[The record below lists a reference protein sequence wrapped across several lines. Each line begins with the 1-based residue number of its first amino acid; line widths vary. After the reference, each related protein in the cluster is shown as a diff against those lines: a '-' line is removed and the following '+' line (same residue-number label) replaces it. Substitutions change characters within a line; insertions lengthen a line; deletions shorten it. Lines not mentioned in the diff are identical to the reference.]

1 MVQLYIA
8 ALLANGFLPGLGS
21 WNHLTE
27 NEQQVVSTLDHEL
40 ESYHYIGNQRSVERL
55 RAQERKVFLDSGAF
69 SAWTLGATL
78 SVADY
83 CEYILANS
91 DIIRVEDGVL
101 MASVLDGI
109 GDPLQTYRNQL
120 EMEARGVRPLPC
132 FHFGEDERYLDYY
145 IANYEYITIGG
156 MVGHL
161 APQLRI
167 WLDRVWP
174 RMLDGSGNPRLKV
187 HAFGVTQVN
196 LMQEYPWYSV
206 DSSSWVQAAAFGNL
220 ILPNHGL
227 WAISDRST
235 KRHDAGGHLATLS
248 PVEEAYVR
256 SLMVE
261 RGFDFHRL
269 MTDTYSR
276 RVWNIMAFQEIA
288 ATINAEKGL
297 HYRTHVRELF

>member
-21 WNHLTE
+21 WERLTE
-27 NEQQVVSTLDHEL
+27 REQQVVSTLQFEL
-40 ESYHYIGNQRSVERL
+40 ESYHYVGNQRSVDRL
-55 RAQERKVFLDSGAF
+55 RQAGRAVFLDSGAF
-69 SAWTLGATL
+69 SAWTLGVTL

-83 CEYILANS
+83 CDYIERAR
-91 DIIRVEDGVL
+91 DVIRVEDGVL

-120 EMEARGVRPLPC
+120 EMEARGVKPLPC
-132 FHFGEDERYLDYY
+132 FHFGEDERWLDYY
-145 IANYEYITIGG
+145 VANYEYITIGG
-156 MVGHL
+156 MVGKL
-161 APQLRI
+161 YPQLRM
-167 WLDRVWP
+167 WLDRIWP
-174 RMLDGSGNPRLKV
+174 RILDGSGQPKVKV

-196 LMQEYPWYSV
+196 LMQEYPWHSV

-227 WAISDRST
+227 WAISNKST
-235 KRHDAGGHLATLS
+235 YRHNAGQHLATLS
-248 PVEEAYVR
+248 QPEEAYIR
-256 SLMVE
+256 AEFSK
-261 RGFDFHRL
+261 RGFEFERL
-269 MTDTYSR
+269 ENDTYSR